1 MEEKYM
7 SKLCTECYKQTY
19 GSLPTNILLSSE
31 LELCEKCGKEDQLI
45 LNEESVN
52 TAPVMT
58 VAECQVETQKH
69 IEAVRKY
76 IRFMIDKIDMR
87 GVKHDASKLESPEV
101 DVFAEY
107 TPKLNNTTFGSEEY
121 YQNLEHMKSALDH
134 HYASNRHH
142 PEHFIN
148 GINDMTLIDILEM
161 FCDWKASTLRHNDGN
176 LLKSIEINA
185 ERFNMD
191 GQLKQILL
199 NTARMIDEHED

>member
-1 MEEKYM
+1 M
-7 SKLCTECYKQTY
+7 SKLCTECYKQEY
-19 GSLPTNILLSSE
+19 GSLPTSISLSQE
-31 LELCEKCGKEDQLI
+31 PAICEKCGKEDQLI
-45 LNEESVN
+45 LNEETSE
-52 TAPVMT
+52 TLT

-69 IEAVRKY
+69 IETVRKY

-101 DVFAEY
+101 EIFAEY

-121 YQNLEHMKSALDH
+121 YQNLDGMKSALDH

-142 PEHFIN
+142 PEHFVN

-176 LLKSIEINA
+176 LLKSIETNA
-185 ERFNMD
+185 ERFNME
-191 GQLKQILL
+191 GQLKQILI

>member
-1 MEEKYM
+1 M
-7 SKLCTECYKQTY
+7 SKLCTECFKQEY
-19 GSLPTNILLSSE
+19 GSLPTSISLSQE
-31 LELCEKCGKEDQLI
+31 PTTCEKCGKEEQII
-45 LNEESVN
+45 LNDEN
-52 TAPVMT
+52 TETLT

-69 IEAVRKY
+69 IETVRKY
-76 IRFMIDKIDMR
+76 IRFMIDKLDMR

-101 DVFAEY
+101 EVFAEY

-121 YQNLEHMKSALDH
+121 YQNLVQMKSALDH

-142 PEHFIN
+142 PEHFVN

-176 LLKSIEINA
+176 LLRSIETNA
-185 ERFNMD
+185 ERFNME
-191 GQLKQILL
+191 GQLKQILI